1 VIFNIVAWIVCFTFL
16 LVFTILV
23 FSNFRTI
30 QTTIDLCVF
39 TFLWIFNTSLF
50 MLIMGFL
57 GLLAPVPILI
67 VSLIGLIIL
76 FVIKD
81 SRATVLT
88 TINQFGDFLSYCQ
101 KCFNQL
107 PRWLRWFTTVFVGL
121 SALRFI
127 FLIWTLPPF
136 VWDSLTYHLTN
147 VAEWTQKGRIFLV
160 DAPVVRVALPSNYEV
175 FATWFT
181 VFLHHDVVV
190 EAAGIPAYILA
201 FLSVLALGR
210 RYQLSISAS
219 WIAALAYVSTPA
231 LILATTG
238 TKNDPQMAALFL
250 FAVLL
255 LSIIVGRSIE
265 DSGGNLVKQIVLFA
279 MVILYAAGTKIY
291 LIHLLPGLLFIGFF
305 ESIAP
310 GRKRFWRQ
318 LPDRLR
324 ASWQAL
330 SPAVRIHLVSSLL
343 ASVFIGAFWYVR
355 SIIVFHNPF
364 YPFGLKYGDAVILD
378 AAHKAFPL
386 GFERLPEN
394 IISFTQK
401 FGDKLYKIIP
411 ALRDTTGW
419 GWFGHILGVPA
430 TIWALIRRKNLRV
443 LILGFLITLL
453 ALFYSTRPSPF
464 NMRYVI
470 WFPAILALGFASLYD
485 RISKQ
490 FRFEHLAFSAIF
502 TFCLGCN
509 LLLTMNYNRITIEQ
523 FTLMLNTAVVDRDAA
538 NLSVYVPD
546 EYKEALETVSN
557 TETLGYNVSLDGLIY
572 PLYRADFSQH
582 IVYIPI
588 SGDDSCENIAAQMQT
603 AGTKWLFTAET
614 MTKTSVRSNLQKCED
629 VGLLTSPRRGLYV
642 LLEE

>member
-1 VIFNIVAWIVCFTFL
+1 VILNIVAWIVCFIFL
-16 LVFTILV
+16 LAFTILV
-23 FSNFRTI
+23 FSVFRTN
-30 QTTIDLCVF
+30 QTAIDLCVF
-39 TFLWIFNTSLF
+39 TFLWIFNISLF
-50 MLIMGFL
+50 MLLL
-57 GLLAPVPILI
+57 GLVGLLQPLVLLLVSLVGILI
-67 VSLIGLIIL
+67 IFAVTSLRKSIVASG
-76 FVIKD
+76 
-81 SRATVLT
+81 T
-88 TINQFGDFLSYCQ
+88 QFQVFLRVCRHHWRE
-101 KCFNQL
+101 L
-107 PRWLRWFTTVFVGL
+107 PRWLKTFSILFFLIG
-121 SALRFI
+121 AIRFA
-127 FLIWTLPPF
+127 FLIWALPPF

-181 VFLHHDVVV
+181 VFLHHDAVV

-219 WIAALAYVSTPA
+219 WIAALAYISTPA

-250 FAVLL
+250 FAVVLL
-255 LSIIVGRSIE
+255 TGIIGQPE
-265 DSGGNLVKQIVLFA
+265 DGAGKNLIKQIVLLA
-279 MVILYAAGTKIY
+279 MVMLYAAGTKIY
-291 LIHLLPGLLFIGFF
+291 LIHLLPGLLFIGLF
-305 ESIAP
+305 ESIGP
-310 GRKRFWRQ
+310 KRKQFWRQ
-318 LPDRLR
+318 LPERFR
-324 ASWQAL
+324 VSWHAL
-330 SPAVRIHLVSSLL
+330 SPTVRIQLLSSLL
-343 ASVFIGAFWYVR
+343 VSVFMGVFWYVR

-430 TIWALIRRKNLRV
+430 TIWALIRRKHLRV
-443 LILGFLITLL
+443 LILGFLVTLL

-470 WFPAILALGFASLYD
+470 WFPAILALGFASMYD
-485 RISKQ
+485 RILTQ
-490 FRFEHLAFSAIF
+490 FRFERFAFNTIF
-502 TFCLGCN
+502 AFCLGCN

-523 FTLMLNTAVVDRDAA
+523 FSLMLDTAVVDRDAA
-538 NLSVYVPD
+538 ILSVYVPD
-546 EYKEALETVSN
+546 EYKEALEIVSN
-557 TETLGYNVSLDGLIY
+557 AEVLGYNVSLDGLIY
-572 PLYRADFSQH
+572 PLYRADYSQR
-582 IVYIPI
+582 IVYIPV
-588 SGDDSCENIAAQMQT
+588 SGDDSCENIAARMET

-614 MTKTSVRSNLQKCED
+614 MTETSVRSNLQKCEHA
-629 VGLLTSPRRGLYV
+629 GFLTSPRRGLYV

>member
-1 VIFNIVAWIVCFTFL
+1 VILNIVAWIISFIFL
-16 LVFTILV
+16 LAFTILV
-23 FSNFRTI
+23 FSIFRTN
-30 QTTIDLCVF
+30 QTTINLCIF

-50 MLIMGFL
+50 MLLL
-57 GLLAPVPILI
+57 GLAGLLKPLILLF
-67 VSLIGLIIL
+67 VSLAGIVIL
-76 FVIKD
+76 FAVPG
-81 SRATVLT
+81 SRKTLVT
-88 TINQFGDFLSYCQ
+88 SRTQFQHFWGICRHHWRE
-101 KCFNQL
+101 L
-107 PRWLRWFTTVFVGL
+107 PRWLKTFSILFFLV
-121 SALRFI
+121 SAIRFA
-127 FLIWTLPPF
+127 FLVWALPPF

-147 VAEWTQKGRIFLV
+147 VAEWTQNGRIFLV

-175 FATWFT
+175 LATWFT

-201 FLSVLALGR
+201 FLAVLALGR
-210 RYQLSISAS
+210 RYQLSLSAS
-219 WIAALAYVSTPA
+219 WIAALAYISTPA

-250 FAVLL
+250 FSVLL
-255 LSIIVGRSIE
+255 LSIIVGHPE
-265 DSGGNLVKQIVLFA
+265 DDSGGNLVKEIILFA

-305 ESIAP
+305 EFI
-310 GRKRFWRQ
+310 GQGWKRFWRQ
-318 LPDRLR
+318 LPDRIR
-324 ASWQAL
+324 ASWRAL
-330 SPAVRIHLVSSLL
+330 SPAVRIPLVSSLL
-343 ASVFIGAFWYVR
+343 ASLFMGAFWYVR

-394 IISFTQK
+394 IISFAQK

-443 LILGFLITLL
+443 LILGFVITLL

-470 WFPAILALGFASLYD
+470 WFPAILAFGFASLYD
-485 RISKQ
+485 QISTQYRIE
-490 FRFEHLAFSAIF
+490 RLIFSSIF
-502 TFCLGCN
+502 AFCLGCN

-538 NLSVYVPD
+538 KLSVYVPD
-546 EYKEALETVSN
+546 EYKEALETVPN
-557 TETLGYNVSLDGLIY
+557 TDTLGYNVSLDGLIY
-572 PLYRADFSQH
+572 PLYRADFSQRV
-582 IVYIPI
+582 VYIPI
-588 SGDDSCENIAAQMQT
+588 SGDDGCEVIAAEMQN

-614 MTKTSVRSNLQKCED
+614 MTETSVRSKLQECE
-629 VGLLTSPRRGLYV
+629 VAGLLTSPKRGLYV

>member
-1 VIFNIVAWIVCFTFL
+1 MIVGIISWLLCFSFL
-16 LVFTILV
+16 LVITIFVHHAFCMTGKLL
-23 FSNFRTI
+23 RT
-30 QTTIDLCVF
+30 TSFV
-39 TFLWIFNTSLF
+39 FLWMFNTTLF
-50 MLIMGFL
+50 MLLLGFL
-57 GLLAPVPILI
+57 GLLAPLPII
-67 VSLIGLIIL
+67 VVSVIGLIVL
-76 FVIKD
+76 LAIKG
-81 SRATVLT
+81 SRT
-88 TINQFGDFLSYCQ
+88 TILAAIRQWGNLYSCCRAWFMQF
-101 KCFNQL
+101 
-107 PRWLRWFTTVFVGL
+107 PRWLRWFSAVFIFL
-121 SALRFI
+121 SALRFL
-127 FLIWTLPPF
+127 FLIWALPPF

-219 WIAALAYVSTPA
+219 WIAALAYISTPA

-255 LSIIVGRSIE
+255 LSKIVGRTE
-265 DSGGNLVKQIVLFA
+265 DDDEGNLVKAIVLFA
-279 MVILYAAGTKIY
+279 MVIMYAAGTKIY
-291 LIHLLPGLLFIGFF
+291 LMNLLLGLLFIGIF
-305 ESIAP
+305 ESI
-310 GRKRFWRQ
+310 GSGKKRYWRQ
-318 LPDRLR
+318 LPERMQ
-324 ASWQAL
+324 ASWHAL
-330 SPAVRIHLVSSLL
+330 SPAVRIMLVSNLS
-343 ASVFIGAFWYVR
+343 ASVFIGAFWYIR
-355 SIIVFHNPF
+355 NIIVFHNPF

-419 GWFGHILGVPA
+419 GWFGHVLGVPA
-430 TIWALIRRKNLRV
+430 TIWTLIRRKNLRV
-443 LILGFLITLL
+443 LIIGFLITLL
-453 ALFYSTRPSPF
+453 ALFYQTRPSPF

-485 RISKQ
+485 RIPKS
-490 FRFEHLAFSAIF
+490 FSIEHMAFSAIF
-502 TFCLGCN
+502 VFCLGCN
-509 LLLTMNYNRITIEQ
+509 VLLTMNYNRITIEQ
-523 FTLMLNTAVVDRDAA
+523 FTLMLNTEVGDRDAA
-538 NLSVYVPD
+538 KLSVYVPD
-546 EYKEALETVSN
+546 EYKEALETVPN
-557 TETLGYNVSLDGLIY
+557 TDALGYNVSLNGLIY
-572 PLYRADFSQH
+572 PLYRADFSQQ

-588 SGDDSCENIAAQMQT
+588 SGDDNCQTIADRMRT
-603 AGTKWLFTAET
+603 VGTKWLFTAET
-614 MTKTSVRSNLQKCED
+614 MTETVVRSNLQRCED
-629 VGLLTSPRRGLYV
+629 AGLLTSPRRGLYV
-642 LLEE
+642 LVEE